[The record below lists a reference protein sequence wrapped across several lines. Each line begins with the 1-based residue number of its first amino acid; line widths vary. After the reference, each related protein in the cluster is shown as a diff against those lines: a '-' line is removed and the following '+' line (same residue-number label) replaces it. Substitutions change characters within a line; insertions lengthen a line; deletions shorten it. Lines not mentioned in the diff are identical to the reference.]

1 MVLFKRHNNTEQVS
15 SNISLQEFET
25 KTPYNDDEAVI
36 LNDQESGSV
45 DDEKFDSQTGSKRA
59 LKNRHLSLIALAGII
74 GPGILVGAV
83 SLNSYS
89 CLREYTNSL
98 RVLHL

>member
-25 KTPYNDDEAVI
+25 KTPYNDEVI
-36 LNDQESGSV
+36 NDQESGSV

-89 CLREYTNSL
+89 CYREY
-98 RVLHL
+98 

>member
-25 KTPYNDDEAVI
+25 KTPYNDEVI
-36 LNDQESGSV
+36 NDQESGSV

>member
-25 KTPYNDDEAVI
+25 KTPYNDEVI
-36 LNDQESGSV
+36 NDQESGSV
-45 DDEKFDSQTGSKRA
+45 DDEKFDPQTGSKRA

-89 CLREYTNSL
+89 CLRDY
-98 RVLHL
+98 